1 MLEGLASLAILVP
14 PHAPPSCSLHSLGD
28 ARYFARQQH
37 IFPVLDGP
45 VLAAPSILRAGS
57 YAYSLAVLREDP
69 RPALS
74 LPRVSQPS
82 CREPPAPPVVEPQS
96 ARRELLVPPA
106 VCWLPFRPTV
116 AAVVAELPP
125 NYIAGWIA
133 GFELVCQCCLPTGV
147 HGRSESVVATQPALP
162 DSTCYVLRP
171 YTPDA
176 ERPSFT

>member
-1 MLEGLASLAILVP
+1 MLEGLASLAILAP

-28 ARYFARQQH
+28 ARYFARQYH
-37 IFPVLDGP
+37 IGLVSDGP
-45 VLAAPSILRAGS
+45 ALAVTSILRAGS
-57 YAYSLAVLREDP
+57 YAYIHAVRLEDA

-82 CREPPAPPVVEPQS
+82 SRESLAPPVVEPQS
-96 ARRELLVPPA
+96 ARRELLAPPA
-106 VCWLPFRPTV
+106 VCWLPFRPTA
-116 AAVVAELPP
+116 AAVGAELPP
-125 NYIAGWIA
+125 NCKAGWIA
-133 GFELVCQCCLPTGV
+133 GFELVCQCCLPTDV